1 MKRLG
6 IDNNQFIFISKHTTA
21 WNYHDIITCSMYIKH
36 TCITIL
42 SWFVFD
48 RHSTYKNENK
58 TYVILDFFLLLY
70 FITDLIQYPS
80 MMPCGTVDL
89 FLLEDLVKR
98 DLERV
103 Y

>member
-21 WNYHDIITCSMYIKH
+21 WNYHDIITCSMYIKP
-36 TCITIL
+36 TCTTIL

-48 RHSTYKNENK
+48 RRSTYKNENK
-58 TYVILDFFLLLY
+58 TYVILDFF
-70 FITDLIQYPS
+70 FITDLIQYLS